1 MALMKLDAGK
11 FQESIGSI
19 KQVVNTEILETMQL
33 VAQALQNTGDTNKIV
48 DDQLE
53 NCKKF
58 QTHYN
63 TTLDG
68 VKSFMGELGK
78 VYDIAEFMDKKANIG
93 EVKSR
98 DTGFGVNAIATDK
111 FKI

>member
-1 MALMKLDAGK
+1 MALMKLNAGK
-11 FQESIGSI
+11 FQESIGAI
-19 KQVVNTEILETMQL
+19 KQVVNTEILEVMQS
-33 VAQALQNTGDTNKIV
+33 VAQALQNTGDTNRIV
-48 DDQLE
+48 TDQLD

-63 TTLDG
+63 TTLEG
-68 VKSFMGELGK
+68 VEAFMGELGK

-98 DTGFGVNAIATDK
+98 NTGFGVNAIATDK